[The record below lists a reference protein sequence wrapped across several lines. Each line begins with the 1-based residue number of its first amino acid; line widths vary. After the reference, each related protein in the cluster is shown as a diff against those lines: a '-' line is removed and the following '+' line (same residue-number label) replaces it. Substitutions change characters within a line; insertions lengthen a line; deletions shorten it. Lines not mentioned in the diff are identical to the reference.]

1 MGRPLGPPNLRA
13 RDWSTKEC
21 RPMLSHE
28 TQFVVHVLTN
38 TARGRKTMKK
48 WIALCIAVGCTLAA
62 SVLQAQTWPQRPV
75 RVIVPYSA
83 GGLSDTQARVLS
95 ERLSAAFGQQF
106 LVENR
111 VGATGAIAAEYV
123 AKSPA
128 DGYTLFWAT
137 TPQISILSQSTS
149 VRAVHISIPAKT
161 LKEFIEYVRAHP
173 GQLSYSSAGT
183 GSAGHLSAALFTSR
197 AGLTMTHIPYMGVQ
211 AATDLLGGQVQMYFG
226 PAADL
231 IQHSKSGKIRLLAVS
246 GGKRAPILPDMPTIE
261 EFYPGFRSDTW
272 NGLMAPAATPKRII
286 DRIAQEVAKA
296 ARDPG
301 VIERLNKI
309 GVEAYAN
316 TPAEFAALIRS
327 EAPQWR
333 DAVNAAGIKQE

>member
-1 MGRPLGPPNLRA
+1 
-13 RDWSTKEC
+13 
-21 RPMLSHE
+21 
-28 TQFVVHVLTN
+28 
-38 TARGRKTMKK
+38 MKYL
-48 WIALCIAVGCTLAA
+48 IALCVATVTTLPA
-62 SVLQAQTWPQRPV
+62 SLLQAQTWPQRPV
-75 RVIVPYSA
+75 KVIVPYSA

-137 TPQISILSQSTS
+137 TPQVSIVPLIQKVNYDPLKDFAPVSIFGKNTY
-149 VRAVHISIPAKT
+149 VLAVHISIPAKT

-197 AGLTMTHIPYMGVQ
+197 A
-211 AATDLLGGQVQMYFG
+211 DL
-226 PAADL
+226 
-231 IQHSKSGKIRLLAVS
+231 
-246 GGKRAPILPDMPTIE
+246 PTIA
-261 EFYPGFRSDTW
+261 EFYPAFRADTW

-286 DRIAQEVAKA
+286 DRIAQEVARA
-296 ARDPG
+296 TRDPG

-316 TPAEFAALIRS
+316 APAEFAALIRS

>member
-1 MGRPLGPPNLRA
+1 
-13 RDWSTKEC
+13 
-21 RPMLSHE
+21 
-28 TQFVVHVLTN
+28 
-38 TARGRKTMKK
+38 MKK
-48 WIALCIAVGCTLAA
+48 GIALCIAVGCALAA

-83 GGLSDTQARVLS
+83 GGLSDTQARVIS

-137 TPQISILSQSTS
+137 TPQVSIVPLIQKVNYDPLKDFAPVSIFGKNTY
-149 VRAVHISIPAKT
+149 VLAVHISIPAKT

-197 AGLTMTHIPYMGVQ
+197 AGLTMTHIPY
-211 AATDLLGGQVQMYFG
+211 
-226 PAADL
+226 
-231 IQHSKSGKIRLLAVS
+231 KIRLLAVS
-246 GGKRAPILPDMPTIE
+246 GGKRAPILPDLPTIA
-261 EFYPGFRSDTW
+261 EFYPGFRADTW

-296 ARDPG
+296 TRDPG

-327 EAPQWR
+327 EAPLWR

>member
-1 MGRPLGPPNLRA
+1 MRSFASFPMAGPPNLRA

-38 TARGRKTMKK
+38 TAHGRETMKK
-48 WIALCIAVGCTLAA
+48 WIALCIAFGCALAA
-62 SVLQAQTWPQRPV
+62 SVLQAQTWPQRQV

-83 GGLSDTQARVLS
+83 GGLADTQARVIS
-95 ERLSAAFGQQF
+95 GRVSAAFGQQF

-128 DGYTLFWAT
+128 DGSTLFWAT
-137 TPQISILSQSTS
+137 TRQVSIVPLIEKVNYAPLKDFAPVSIFGKNTY
-149 VRAVHISIPAKT
+149 VLAVHISIPAKT
-161 LKEFIEYVRAHP
+161 LKEFVEYVRAHP

-197 AGLTMTHIPYMGVQ
+197 AGLTMTHIPYKGVQ
-211 AATDLLGGQVQMYFG
+211 AATDLVGGQVQMYFG

-246 GGKRAPILPDMPTIE
+246 GGKRAPILPDLPTIAQL
-261 EFYPGFRSDTW
+261 YPLFRADTW
-272 NGLMAPAATPKRII
+272 DELMAPAAPPKQII
-286 DRIAQEVAKA
+286 DPTPHA
-296 ARDPG
+296 P
-301 VIERLNKI
+301 
-309 GVEAYAN
+309 AN
-316 TPAEFAALIRS
+316 ALRH
-327 EAPQWR
+327 
-333 DAVNAAGIKQE
+333 